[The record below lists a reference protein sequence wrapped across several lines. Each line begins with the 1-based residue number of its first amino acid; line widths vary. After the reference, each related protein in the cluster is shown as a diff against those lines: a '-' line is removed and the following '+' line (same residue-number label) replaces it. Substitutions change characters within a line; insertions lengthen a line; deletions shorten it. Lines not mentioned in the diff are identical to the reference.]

1 MITFI
6 ANVVLISVVVL
17 VLASVIGAAYF
28 ASERFGF
35 VGGAVAFVLTFA
47 FWEAIKDCLL

>member
-35 VGGAVAFVLTFA
+35 VGGAVAFALTFA